1 MHGELGADVW
11 VLEKYKNSGFYVD
24 AGCAD
29 GEEYSNTV
37 VLEKNGWKGICIDA
51 YPRNFNN
58 RNCVVEKAVL
68 GSEKGQEV
76 TFIYSEDLPNLS
88 GISGG
93 LGWHANTVL
102 QSKHRKETHV
112 TERLS
117 DILDRNNAPNFIEYM
132 NLDIE
137 GGEYDV
143 LRTFPF
149 EKYKF
154 GCISV
159 EHNFEEPKRTKIRQ
173 LLESKG
179 YKHDRE
185 VKWDDWYT
193 SI

>member
-1 MHGELGADVW
+1 MSGELGADVW
-11 VLEKYKNSGFYVD
+11 VMEKFSKGFYVD

-29 GEEYSNTV
+29 GEEHSNTT
-37 VLEKNGWKGICIDA
+37 VLEKNGWSGICIDA
-51 YPRNFNN
+51 YPRNFDA
-58 RNCVVEKAVL
+58 RKCIVEKAVL
-68 GSEKGQEV
+68 GPEKGREV
-76 TFIYSEDLPNLS
+76 TFIYSEERPNLS
-88 GISGG
+88 GISDG

-102 QSKHRKETHV
+102 QSKHRKETHL

-117 DILDRNNAPNFIEYM
+117 DILDRNNAPKFIEYM

-159 EHNFEEPKRTKIRQ
+159 EHNFEEPKRTKIRHI
-173 LLESKG
+173 LESNG
-179 YKHDRE
+179 YKYERE